1 MIVKPCPV
9 CQVRRGP
16 CVEDGRPIDQYHVAR
31 VRALSASTVGD
42 YATEATRLR
51 KGAS

>member
-1 MIVKPCPV
+1 MIARPCPV

-31 VRALSASTVGD
+31 VRSESTARVGD
-42 YATEATRLR
+42 YAAEATRLR